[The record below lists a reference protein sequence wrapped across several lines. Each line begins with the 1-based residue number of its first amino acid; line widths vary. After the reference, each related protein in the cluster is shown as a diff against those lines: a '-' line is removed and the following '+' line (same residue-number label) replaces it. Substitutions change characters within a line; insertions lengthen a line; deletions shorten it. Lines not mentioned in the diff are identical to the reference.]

1 MAETESGLARH
12 LAPAAYRTTQEV
24 FVKGEWAYLYAE
36 NGKRFI
42 DFVQGIAVNN
52 LGHCHPE
59 IVEAIRKQAGENIH
73 SSFNLGFYNPAL
85 KLAEKLTTVTPGE
98 LNMFFFANSGAEAV
112 EGGLKLSRYKTGRK
126 VYIGFKGAFHGRTMG
141 ALSMTTNTVGSRAR
155 YEPLLQSIYHVSY
168 PYCYRCPYKQKVDS
182 CSLECFE
189 EFSSLFTYIV
199 PPEEIALILIEPA
212 QGEGGYIVP
221 PEKYMNALAAMC
233 KDKGILLC
241 ADEIQ
246 TGLGRTGKMFGIE
259 HFGITP
265 DIMLL
270 GKALGGGLPLSVV
283 ASRKDLMDDWA
294 PGAHGTTF
302 GANPVACAASLAY
315 FEVLERDNI
324 IENCRQVGSYFKG
337 KLEEM
342 QQSLEV
348 IGDVRGFGLFLAIE
362 LVDAKGAPDSELTQ
376 KVVKACHDMGLLLF
390 SCGSYKNCIRFI
402 APLTATKELID
413 EALAIVEKAIRSQ
426 AG

>member
-1 MAETESGLARH
+1 MADNANPLSKQ

-24 FVKGEWAYLYAE
+24 FVKGEGPFLYTE
-36 NGKRFI
+36 KGTRFL

-52 LGHCHPE
+52 LGHCHPR

-73 SSFNLGFYNPAL
+73 SSFNLGYYPPAL
-85 KLAEKLTTVTPGE
+85 KLANKLTGITPGE
-98 LNMFFFANSGAEAV
+98 LDMFFFSNSGAEAV
-112 EGGLKLSRYKTGRK
+112 EGGLKLGRYQSGRK
-126 VYIGFKGAFHGRTMG
+126 VYIGYQGAFHGRTMG

-168 PYCYRCPYKQKVDS
+168 PYCYRCPYKQEVDN

-189 EFSSLFTYIV
+189 EFNRLFTYVV
-199 PPEEIALILIEPA
+199 PPEEVALILLEPA

-221 PEKYMNALAAMC
+221 PEKYVKALAALC
-233 KDKGILLC
+233 KEKGILLC

-246 TGLGRTGKMFGIE
+246 TGLGRTGKMFAVE

-265 DIMLL
+265 DILLL

-283 ASRKDLMDDWA
+283 ASRKDIMEGWA

-315 FEVLERDNI
+315 LEVLAEENI
-324 IENCRQVGSYFKG
+324 IDNCRKMGLYFKE
-337 KLEEM
+337 KLSEM
-342 QQSLEV
+342 KNSLPV
-348 IGDVRGFGLFLAIE
+348 IGDVRGIGLFLAIE
-362 LVDAKGAPDSELTQ
+362 LVDSKGAPNSDITQ
-376 KVVKACHDMGLLLF
+376 KIVHNCHESGLLLF

-402 APLTATKELID
+402 APLNITKELID
-413 EALAIVEKAIRSQ
+413 EALTIVENAIKKEIN
-426 AG
+426 